1 MIRLDK
7 IKFVVPATAVDGYI
21 DNPCVEA
28 TTKDGEAIRYKF
40 SSSHPLLHI
49 IVTPKEYK
57 ASIEF
62 SGKILGERY
71 PELINRDTFQECID
85 RINRIGVLHLD
96 PDPIIEGG
104 EVIQCDVTADIEL
117 SDYSNLKTFILQ
129 YLNSPK
135 WAVRQYSGGIGIEKN
150 VKTSKYRRRLTIY
163 DKEAEMKL
171 KQNSDFVAML
181 ENRDEVEAYFQ
192 NKTRLELN
200 LTSMQAI
207 RDTLNVSST
216 SITKVLEATSNPI
229 RDIFNEA
236 VCLPS
241 DEKQV
246 TNMRDFER
254 MIVLQHF
261 NFDIP
266 KIKESIRGFYKD
278 GNGLNKVIKVY
289 RELAQT
295 LRPADYGWLDA
306 LLEQAA

>member
-1 MIRLDK
+1 MIRFDK
-7 IKFVVPATAVDGYI
+7 IKFLVPATAVDGYLN
-21 DNPCVEA
+21 NPSVEA

-40 SSSHPLLHI
+40 CSSNPLLYV

-71 PELINRDTFQECID
+71 PELINRNTFRECID
-85 RINRIGVLHLD
+85 RINRYGVLHLD

-117 SDYSNLKTFILQ
+117 PDYSNLKTFILQ

-135 WAVRQYSGGIGIEKN
+135 WAVRQYSGGVGIEKN

-163 DKEAEMKL
+163 DKGAEMKL
-171 KQNSDFVAML
+171 KNNADFVAML
-181 ENRDEVEAYFQ
+181 ENRDEVETYFQ

-200 LTSMQAI
+200 LTSKRAI
-207 RDTLNVSST
+207 RDSLNISST
-216 SITKVLEATSNPI
+216 SIKKVLEATSNPI
-229 RDIFNEA
+229 RDIFLEA
-236 VCLPS
+236 VRLPS

-254 MIVLQHF
+254 LIVLQHF
-261 NFDIP
+261 NYEIP
-266 KIKESIRGFYKD
+266 KIKDSIRRFYKD

-289 RELAQT
+289 RELAQA
-295 LRPADYGWLDA
+295 LRPADFGWLDA
-306 LLEQAA
+306 LLDQVA